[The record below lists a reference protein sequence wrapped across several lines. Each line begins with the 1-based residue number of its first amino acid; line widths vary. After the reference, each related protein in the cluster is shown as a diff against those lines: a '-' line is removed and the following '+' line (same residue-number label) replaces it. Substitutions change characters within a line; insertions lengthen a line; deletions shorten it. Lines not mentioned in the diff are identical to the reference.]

1 MRSLIRSLAL
11 HLALAAA
18 LLALVPGL
26 AASALAQAGAR
37 VASIEFKGNRRYDA
51 DTLRLSIRTKRGTPL
66 DESAL
71 NEDVK
76 TLYEFF
82 SSVQVVKEQKGDEVS
97 ITFVVAE
104 NELVTDVL
112 LGGVSG
118 IAESDVRAVIDTTRG
133 RPLADYRVANDA
145 RKIERLYRMKGYH
158 FVEVRTET
166 ADSGDGKAVTFD
178 VLEGPKVQVDKITF
192 VGNEH
197 IARSK
202 LLDWMATQETGFLGL
217 RGADY
222 VAETLQKDRGS
233 LTNYYRREG
242 YLDAVVQ
249 VQSEEFSQDRRRVSI
264 TIAVTEG
271 PAFTIGNV
279 SITGAERYP
288 GGEQAL
294 RQFLA
299 VESGRRFRN
308 DDVIRTQTSIES
320 AYHDEGFFS
329 VDVRTEERA
338 VGTTVDLA
346 IQVDEQSRVRVR
358 NLVIVGNEITQDK
371 VIRREIS
378 VYPGNVLNQNEIQKS
393 QDRLDALG
401 YFTGHVQADV
411 VRLPEGD
418 DPYQR
423 DVRFEVDDT
432 AKTGQVRF
440 AVGAS
445 SDLGLL
451 GSFTIT
457 KHNFDWRDWP
467 EHFGDVFSG
476 RAFTGAGQTFQLE
489 VSPGTTYS
497 NYQLAF
503 TEPWMFDK
511 PISFGWD
518 LFLSKFSR
526 FDYDV
531 DRKGLDLTL
540 GRRFTFEGRKVDTV
554 LSVSGTTRIESVD
567 LNNVSSR
574 SAPTAFLA
582 QGRNTLLSER
592 FTFRIDRAD
601 NPGNPTDG
609 WYAQWRPEFGFAGDV
624 RLVKNELEAR
634 RYFTLWTTEDERK
647 HTLTLGSR
655 AGLVSA
661 QGGSVEA
668 DPNLFGQSFVPT
680 FERFFAGGTMDYQIR
695 GFAFGGAGP
704 HGRGSPFLSRAPG
717 ENPRRRNVRLA
728 ETAQKVIDNDGD
740 PLGGDVAFVANAE
753 WGFPLYQDVL
763 GGVVFLDTGLVR
775 DSSSSTHGLDR
786 GEFDKLVSTLRRG
799 GKRQRQLA
807 RQLRFDDGPSFVQDI
822 RASWGF
828 GFRIRIPGLGRTP
841 IALDFGFPF
850 RRQTGD
856 DTQVLSFSIAQNF

>member
-1 MRSLIRSLAL
+1 MRSPIRSLAL

-18 LLALVPGL
+18 FLALVPGL
-26 AASALAQAGAR
+26 AASALAQAAAR
-37 VASIEFKGNRRYDA
+37 VASIEFKGNKRYDA

-82 SSVQVVKEQKGDEVS
+82 SSVQVVKEQKGDEVA
-97 ITFVVAE
+97 ITFIVAE
-104 NELVTDVL
+104 NELVTDVVL
-112 LGGVSG
+112 NGVSG
-118 IAESDVRAVIDTTRG
+118 ISESDVKAVVDTTRG

-145 RKIERLYRMKGYH
+145 RKIERLYRMHGYH
-158 FVEVRTET
+158 FVEVRTEV
-166 ADSGDGKAVTFD
+166 ADAGDGKSVTFG
-178 VLEGPKVQVDKITF
+178 VLEGPKVQVAKITF
-192 VGNEH
+192 VGNDH
-197 IARSK
+197 IARAK
-202 LLDWMATQETGFLGL
+202 LLDWTATQETGFLGL

-249 VQSEEFSQDRRRVSI
+249 IASEEFSEDRRSVSI

-279 SITGAERYP
+279 TIAGVERYP

-294 RQFLA
+294 RAFLA
-299 VESGRRFRN
+299 VESGKRFRN
-308 DDVIRTQTSIES
+308 DDVVRTQSSIES
-320 AYHDEGFFS
+320 AYHDEGFYS

-338 VGTTVDLA
+338 VGTTVDLT

-411 VRLPEGD
+411 LRLAEGD

-423 DVRFEVDDT
+423 DVKFEVDDT

-451 GSFTIT
+451 GSFTVT

-467 EHFGDVFSG
+467 EHFGDVFTG

-489 VSPGTTYS
+489 ISPGTTYS

-554 LSVSGTTRIESVD
+554 LSVSGTTRIESID

-582 QGRNTLLSER
+582 QGRNSLLSER
-592 FTFRIDRAD
+592 FTFRVDRAD

-609 WYAQWRPEFGFAGDV
+609 WYAQWRPEIGFAGDV
-624 RLVKNELEAR
+624 RLIKNELEAR
-634 RYFTLWTTEDERK
+634 RYWTIWTTEEERK
-647 HTLTLGSR
+647 HTLTIGSR

-661 QGGSVEA
+661 QGGSVKA
-668 DPNLFGQSFVPT
+668 DPNLFGESFVPT

-704 HGRGSPFLSRAPG
+704 HGRGSPFLGREPG
-717 ENPRRRNVRLA
+717 ESSRQRNVRLA
-728 ETAQKVIDNDGD
+728 ETAQRVVENDGD
-740 PLGGDVAFVANAE
+740 PLGGDLAFVANAE

-763 GGVVFLDTGLVR
+763 GGVVFVDSGLVR
-775 DSSSSTHGLDR
+775 DSSSSTHGMDR

-799 GKRQRQLA
+799 GRRQRQLA
-807 RQLRFDDGPSFVQDI
+807 RQLQFDDGPSFVQDI

-850 RRQTGD
+850 RRQSGD